1 MKLKNQIVLIVGGSQ
16 GMGLGAAKQA
26 LYAGA
31 KLVLL
36 GRDKLKLD
44 QIVEELGSNC
54 RSIVG
59 DLTATDTYKTLLE
72 EIGPFDHLFISASP
86 DGKTAFD
93 TVYSSIEQTY
103 LYGKFWY
110 TFSFLQEAMPFIN
123 KKGSITLLSGGF
135 AVSPHPA
142 HVLVT
147 VAFSAIEGLA
157 RALAISLAPLRVNAI
172 RPTDI
177 EKDASVFQSAAA
189 KEQYEKEAASATLTG
204 SIGRAEDIGETV
216 VYLMSNPFITGQ
228 VIELDGG
235 ASISYYRFREADNK
249 R

>member
-1 MKLKNQIVLIVGGSQ
+1 MNLKNKTVLIVGGSQ

-26 LYAGA
+26 LHAGA
-31 KLVLL
+31 KVVLL
-36 GRDKLKLD
+36 SRDQLKLD
-44 QIVEELGSNC
+44 QIVETLGSNC
-54 RSIVG
+54 RRIVG
-59 DLTATDTYKTLLE
+59 DITAIDSYKTLLE
-72 EIGPFDHLFISASP
+72 EAGPFDHLFISASP
-86 DGKTAFD
+86 GGSTTFD
-93 TVYSSIEQTY
+93 TAYTSIGQTY

-110 TFSFLQEAMPFIN
+110 TFSFLQAALPFIN
-123 KKGSITLLSGGF
+123 EKGSITLLSGGF
-135 AVSPHPA
+135 AVSPHPE

-177 EKDASVFQSAAA
+177 EKDTSTFQSAAA
-189 KEQYEKEAASATLTG
+189 KEQYETETASATLTG
-204 SIGRAEDIGETV
+204 RIGRVEDIGETV

-228 VIELDGG
+228 IIELDGG
-235 ASISYYRFREADNK
+235 ASISYYRFRGAD